1 MFYGAT
7 NLDGYVL
14 SGAVCAFK
22 SVLTMYVL
30 SGRLVS
36 RRAGMNELQLY
47 NDVIIFA
54 IHKLNDLMT
63 DKRTQNIK
71 QFLSELSG
79 KALAYLFPGVD
90 KATID
95 EQSHAHLTEA
105 DVANSKIE
113 SPFPMCPQPKVPAEE
128 SIDFAQWQVYSDAI
142 DLPEIECGSLRPFA
156 EEREDP
162 RIKPDFTRKAANP
175 KCGRKKRNI
184 NFIQEKRY
192 ERVNDDL
199 YDEDLRQYSQIE
211 EPAVQ
216 DLEPDEQAKAILA
229 EIERLQRKYGIT
241 IEDLEAV
248 IAFRV
253 KLSRLRI
260 TEKKAIVLEDFDHR
274 EVKMDTLTK
283 AVFLLFLKHPEGIR
297 YKELSDYQ
305 QELEEIYSS
314 ITGREDL
321 DSIRKSVSDLCDPLN
336 NSINEKVSKV
346 KKAFKD
352 VLNEHTARFYYID
365 GKKGT
370 AKRIALDRSLVLWG

>member
-1 MFYGAT
+1 MFFPVR
-7 NLDGYVL
+7 YVPPSL
-14 SGAVCAFK
+14 YW
-22 SVLTMYVL
+22 TMYVP
-30 SGRLVS
+30 SGRMVS

-95 EQSHAHLTEA
+95 EQFHAHLTEA
-105 DVANSKIE
+105 DVAYSKIE
-113 SPFPMCPQPKVPAEE
+113 SPFPMCPQPKVLAEE
-128 SIDFAQWQVYSDAI
+128 SIDFAQWQVYSDAV
-142 DLPEIECGSLRPFA
+142 DLPEIGCGSLRPSA
-156 EEREDP
+156 EERENP
-162 RIKPDFTRKAANP
+162 RTKPDFTRKAANP

-184 NFIQEKRY
+184 NFIREKRY

-260 TEKKAIVLEDFDHR
+260 TEKKAIVLEDFDHK

-283 AVFLLFLKHPEGIR
+283 AVFLLYLKHPEGIR

-321 DSIRKSVSDLCDPLN
+321 DTIRKSVSDLCDPLN

-352 VLNEHTARFYYID
+352 VVNEHTAKFYYID

>member
-1 MFYGAT
+1 
-7 NLDGYVL
+7 
-14 SGAVCAFK
+14 
-22 SVLTMYVL
+22 
-30 SGRLVS
+30 
-36 RRAGMNELQLY
+36 MNELQLY

-90 KATID
+90 KSTID

-105 DVANSKIE
+105 DVAYSKIE

-128 SIDFAQWQVYSDAI
+128 SIDFAQWQVYSDAV
-142 DLPEIECGSLRPFA
+142 DLPEIGCGSLRPSV
-156 EEREDP
+156 EERENP
-162 RIKPDFTRKAANP
+162 LIKPDFTRKAANP
-175 KCGRKKRNI
+175 KRGRKKRNI
-184 NFIQEKRY
+184 NFIREKRY

-199 YDEDLRQYSQIE
+199 YDEDLRRYSQIE

-216 DLEPDEQAKAILA
+216 DLEPDEQTKAILA

-260 TEKKAIVLEDFDHR
+260 TEKKAIVLEDFDHK

-283 AVFLLFLKHPEGIR
+283 AVFLLYLKHPEGIR

-352 VLNEHTARFYYID
+352 VVNEHTARFYYID
-365 GKKGT
+365 GKKERPRGSSLT
-370 AKRIALDRSLVLWG
+370 VALYFGGDG

>member
-1 MFYGAT
+1 
-7 NLDGYVL
+7 
-14 SGAVCAFK
+14 
-22 SVLTMYVL
+22 
-30 SGRLVS
+30 
-36 RRAGMNELQLY
+36 
-47 NDVIIFA
+47 
-54 IHKLNDLMT
+54 MT

-90 KATID
+90 KETIG
-95 EQSHAHLTEA
+95 EQSHRYLKEYPPVFSYHSE
-105 DVANSKIE
+105 
-113 SPFPMCPQPKVPAEE
+113 F
-128 SIDFAQWQVYSDAI
+128 IDFKE
-142 DLPEIECGSLRPFA
+142 PEAPYIEPETF
-156 EEREDP
+156 
-162 RIKPDFTRKAANP
+162 AANP
-175 KCGRKKRNI
+175 EAPKAAARKQSKKAKRTTG
-184 NFIQEKRY
+184 FLWEKRY

-216 DLEPDEQAKAILA
+216 DLEPDEQTKAILA

-241 IEDLEAV
+241 IEELEAV

-260 TEKKAIVLEDFDHR
+260 TEKKAIVLEDFDHK

-283 AVFLLFLKHPEGIR
+283 AVFLLYLKHPEGIR

-352 VLNEHTARFYYID
+352 VVNEHTAKFYYID

>member
-1 MFYGAT
+1 
-7 NLDGYVL
+7 
-14 SGAVCAFK
+14 
-22 SVLTMYVL
+22 
-30 SGRLVS
+30 
-36 RRAGMNELQLY
+36 MNELQLY

-54 IHKLNDLMT
+54 FHKLNDLMT

-90 KATID
+90 KSTID

-105 DVANSKIE
+105 DVAYSKIE

-128 SIDFAQWQVYSDAI
+128 SIDFAQWQVYSDAV
-142 DLPEIECGSLRPFA
+142 DLPEIGCGSLRPSV
-156 EEREDP
+156 EERENP
-162 RIKPDFTRKAANP
+162 RTKPDFTRKAANP
-175 KCGRKKRNI
+175 KRSRKKRNI
-184 NFIQEKRY
+184 NFIREKRY

-199 YDEDLRQYSQIE
+199 YDEDLRRYSQIE
-211 EPAVQ
+211 EPAVP

-241 IEDLEAV
+241 IEELEAV

-260 TEKKAIVLEDFDHR
+260 TEKKAIVLEDFDHK

-283 AVFLLFLKHPEGIR
+283 AVFLLYLKHPEGIR

-352 VLNEHTARFYYID
+352 VVNEHTAKFYYID

>member
-54 IHKLNDLMT
+54 FHKLNDLMT

-90 KATID
+90 KSTID

-105 DVANSKIE
+105 DVAYSKIE

-128 SIDFAQWQVYSDAI
+128 SIDFAQWQVYSDAV
-142 DLPEIECGSLRPFA
+142 DLPEIGCGSLRPSV
-156 EEREDP
+156 EERENP
-162 RIKPDFTRKAANP
+162 WIKPDFTRKAANP
-175 KCGRKKRNI
+175 KRGRKKRNI
-184 NFIQEKRY
+184 NFIRGKRY

-211 EPAVQ
+211 ELAVQ

-260 TEKKAIVLEDFDHR
+260 TEKKAIVLEDFDHK

-283 AVFLLFLKHPEGIR
+283 AVFLLYLKHPEGIR

-352 VLNEHTARFYYID
+352 VVNEHTAKFYYID

>member
-1 MFYGAT
+1 MVLLILTAMFFPVR
-7 NLDGYVL
+7 YVPPSL
-14 SGAVCAFK
+14 YWTM
-22 SVLTMYVL
+22 SVP

-90 KATID
+90 KETID
-95 EQSHAHLTEA
+95 EQSHAHLTDA
-105 DVANSKIE
+105 DVAYSKIE
-113 SPFPMCPQPKVPAEE
+113 SPFPVCPQPKVLAEE

-142 DLPEIECGSLRPFA
+142 DLPEIGCGSLRPSV
-156 EEREDP
+156 EERENL
-162 RIKPDFTRKAANP
+162 RTKPDSTRKAANP
-175 KCGRKKRNI
+175 KRGRKKRNI
-184 NFIQEKRY
+184 NFIRGKRY

-199 YDEDLRQYSQIE
+199 YDEDLRRYSQIE

-216 DLEPDEQAKAILA
+216 DLEPDEQTKAILA

-241 IEDLEAV
+241 IEELEAV

-260 TEKKAIVLEDFDHR
+260 TEKKAIVLEDFDHK

-283 AVFLLFLKHPEGIR
+283 AVFLLYLKHPEGIR

-321 DSIRKSVSDLCDPLN
+321 DSIRKSVADLCDPLN

-352 VLNEHTARFYYID
+352 VVNEHTAKFYYID

>member
-1 MFYGAT
+1 MVPLILTAMFFPVR
-7 NLDGYVL
+7 YVPPSL
-14 SGAVCAFK
+14 YW
-22 SVLTMYVL
+22 TIYVP
-30 SGRLVS
+30 SGRMVS
-36 RRAGMNELQLY
+36 WRAGMNELQLY

-105 DVANSKIE
+105 DVAYSKIE
-113 SPFPMCPQPKVPAEE
+113 SPFPMCPQPKVLAEE
-128 SIDFAQWQVYSDAI
+128 SIDFAQWQVYSDAV
-142 DLPEIECGSLRPFA
+142 DLPEIGCGSLRPSV
-156 EEREDP
+156 EERENP
-162 RIKPDFTRKAANP
+162 RTKPDSTRKAANP
-175 KCGRKKRNI
+175 KRGRKKRNI
-184 NFIQEKRY
+184 NFIREKRY

-199 YDEDLRQYSQIE
+199 YDEDLRRYSQIE
-211 EPAVQ
+211 EPAIQ
-216 DLEPDEQAKAILA
+216 DLEPDEQAKSILA

-241 IEDLEAV
+241 IEELEAV

-283 AVFLLFLKHPEGIR
+283 AVFLLYLKHPEGIR

-352 VLNEHTARFYYID
+352 VVNEHTAKFYYID
-365 GKKGT
+365 GKKERPRGSPLT
-370 AKRIALDRSLVLWG
+370 VDLYFGGNG

>member
-1 MFYGAT
+1 MFFLVREVPPSLYWT
-7 NLDGYVL
+7 M
-14 SGAVCAFK
+14 
-22 SVLTMYVL
+22 SVP
-30 SGRLVS
+30 SERLVS
-36 RRAGMNELQLY
+36 WRAGMNELQLY

-95 EQSHAHLTEA
+95 EQFHAHLTEA
-105 DVANSKIE
+105 DVAYSKIE
-113 SPFPMCPQPKVPAEE
+113 SPFPMCPQPKVLAEE
-128 SIDFAQWQVYSDAI
+128 SIDFAQWQVYSDAV
-142 DLPEIECGSLRPFA
+142 DLPEIGCGSLRPSA
-156 EEREDP
+156 EERENP
-162 RIKPDFTRKAANP
+162 RTKPDFTRKAANP
-175 KCGRKKRNI
+175 KCGRMKRNI
-184 NFIQEKRY
+184 NFIREKRY

-199 YDEDLRQYSQIE
+199 YDEDLRRYSLVE

-241 IEDLEAV
+241 IEELEAV

-260 TEKKAIVLEDFDHR
+260 TEKKAIVLEDFDHK

-283 AVFLLFLKHPEGIR
+283 AVFLLYLKHPEGIR

-352 VLNEHTARFYYID
+352 VVNEHTARFYYID

>member
-1 MFYGAT
+1 MVPLILTAMFFPVR
-7 NLDGYVL
+7 YVPPSL
-14 SGAVCAFK
+14 YWA
-22 SVLTMYVL
+22 MYVP
-30 SGRLVS
+30 SGRMVS
-36 RRAGMNELQLY
+36 WRAGMNELQLY

-90 KATID
+90 KETID

-105 DVANSKIE
+105 DVAYSKIE

-128 SIDFAQWQVYSDAI
+128 SIDFAQWQVYSDAV
-142 DLPEIECGSLRPFA
+142 DLPEIGCGSLRSSV
-156 EEREDP
+156 EERENP
-162 RIKPDFTRKAANP
+162 RTKPDLTRKAANP
-175 KCGRKKRNI
+175 KRGRKKRNI
-184 NFIQEKRY
+184 NFIREKRY

-199 YDEDLRQYSQIE
+199 YDEDLRRYSQIE
-211 EPAVQ
+211 EPAVP
-216 DLEPDEQAKAILA
+216 DLEPDEQTKAILA

-241 IEDLEAV
+241 IEELEAV

-283 AVFLLFLKHPEGIR
+283 AVFLLYLKHPEGIR

-352 VLNEHTARFYYID
+352 VVNEHTARFYYID